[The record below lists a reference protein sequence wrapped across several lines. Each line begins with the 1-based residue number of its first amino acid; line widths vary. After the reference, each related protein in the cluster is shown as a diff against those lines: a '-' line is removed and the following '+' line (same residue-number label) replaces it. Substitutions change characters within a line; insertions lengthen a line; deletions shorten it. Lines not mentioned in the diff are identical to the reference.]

1 MSSSEMRQTQAGTRS
16 IAAKPFHMT
25 RTRRALATIVGL
37 AAATSL
43 LTFSPAADAVVGGS
57 EVPEGGHPYMAALV
71 DDAGQFCGGSVI
83 ADQWVLTAAH
93 CIVTDEMSVVVG
105 DVDYTEGRRIAVDN
119 IVVHPAY
126 DTETSANDVALL
138 HLASPAGV
146 PAIRVPGAAAD
157 RFEVTGTPATVVG
170 WGSEMPVVGQVPPL
184 GTTLKEAEL
193 TVVGDDECSEDQ
205 DAATQVCAEGF
216 LKDSCQG
223 DSGGPLV
230 VQGDF
235 GPVQLGVVSYG
246 FGCAVPTFPG
256 VYSEVNSPSV
266 RTFITDVAGV

>member
-1 MSSSEMRQTQAGTRS
+1 M
-16 IAAKPFHMT
+16 P

-43 LTFSPAADAVVGGS
+43 LSPNADAVVGGS
-57 EVPEGGHPYMAALV
+57 EVPEGGHPYMAAVLE
-71 DDAGQFCGGSVI
+71 DGGQICGGTVI
-83 ADQWVLTAAH
+83 APRWVLTAAH
-93 CIVTDEMSVVVG
+93 CISPGAQLSVRVG
-105 DVDYTEGRRIAVDN
+105 DVDYTQGRTINVTQA
-119 IVVHPAY
+119 IVHPAY
-126 DTETSANDVALL
+126 DTNTSANDVALL
-138 HLASPAGV
+138 SLAGDAGV

-157 RFEVTGTPATVVG
+157 RFEATGTPALVVG
-170 WGSEMPVVGQVPPL
+170 WGSEAPVVGLIPSFT
-184 GTTLKEAEL
+184 TTLKQADL
-193 TVVGDDECSEDQ
+193 SVVSDGECSEDA

-230 VQGDF
+230 VQGHY

-256 VYSEVNSPSV
+256 VYSEVNSPSI
-266 RTFITDVAGV
+266 RAFITDVAGV